1 MAIKRF
7 YDDVAPAAETVTD
20 ERIRVSTAVVI
31 SEVTYYE
38 GWMFGVTDEAIGG
51 TGTTLGAWTAVLKG
65 GTQYEVI
72 FSGLPTTNQVL
83 LDLAT
88 GRLLTSASATLY
100 LRYYDYGRLW
110 RFWEL
115 GGEMVIPIVGQVDC
129 ASETIAYQQT
139 VRFPFRFVRGDAVS
153 ECATDAEVQFI
164 LYNVTSGDDETI
176 TIDNG
181 DAQGEDTWAAGIAF
195 QPGDVLRLSVAANS
209 GGAVNPV
216 IRLRM
221 G

>member
-1 MAIKRF
+1 MAVKRF
-7 YDDVAPAAETVTD
+7 YDDVDTTPVTVTD
-20 ERIRVSTAVVI
+20 ERVLATTVVVI
-31 SEVTYYE
+31 GAVNYYE
-38 GWMFGVTDEAIGG
+38 GWMFGLADESIVG
-51 TGTTLGAWTAVLKG
+51 TQANVGAWTAVLKG
-65 GTQYEVI
+65 GTQYEI
-72 FSGLPTTNQVL
+72 ILSGLPTTGQALV
-83 LDLAT
+83 DLAT
-88 GRLLTSASATLY
+88 GRVITSASVTLY
-100 LRYYDYGRLW
+100 FRYSDYGRMW

-115 GGEMVIPIVGQVDC
+115 GGEMVIPIVGQTDC

-164 LYNVTSGDDETI
+164 LDNVTTGEDETI

-181 DAQGEDTWAAGIAF
+181 DAQGEDTWTSGIAF